1 MKWNIQ
7 WITVILSSSPGNI
20 RWESP
25 HLLQYPLPIQHSTSS
40 VVVALSATSAA
51 PGVATLPETNSSPW
65 KIQHFDGMKP
75 RISMGIWD
83 FHGLLRFVSGSTNFK
98 ETNLGGSHFP
108 LNHDCG
114 RKSVLIYINWKS
126 RLFGKFNVTALFG
139 ATVVDFFPHWRKHLS
154 SCPQIEMHMVFIQER
169 HMPFAIMR
177 SKMQTILEDPFNF
190 LKTAILLG
198 LSKYFGLVAMTGKLE
213 NPCLDMKPR
222 FRIPQN
228 HVLDI
233 HVSYRFFLVK
243 RTKSCN
249 RLQC

>member
-1 MKWNIQ
+1 M
-7 WITVILSSSPGNI
+7 
-20 RWESP
+20 
-25 HLLQYPLPIQHSTSS
+25 
-40 VVVALSATSAA
+40 
-51 PGVATLPETNSSPW
+51 
-65 KIQHFDGMKP
+65 
-75 RISMGIWD
+75 
-83 FHGLLRFVSGSTNFK
+83 
-98 ETNLGGSHFP
+98 
-108 LNHDCG
+108 
-114 RKSVLIYINWKS
+114 
-126 RLFGKFNVTALFG
+126 TAFFG